1 MSSEVTDL
9 KEDQQ
14 QLPPAGA
21 PAPAKTAKQ
30 ADGEEHK
37 QDGTGTEEDEGEEET
52 SSTRELYEEA
62 KRELALK
69 HYSVAADKLA
79 HVLEDLQDE
88 DAETRH
94 ESDDPILAQIL
105 HRYGKAVLGLAI
117 ANSGALGGGGGG
129 GDTPQLP
136 APKAGPSSKKQK
148 DDSAPVKSY
157 PRFSF
162 GGDAEEEEEEEEE
175 AEEPQQAEEAGEEED
190 EDDFALAF
198 TVLDLARVIYEKQ
211 LTASGDSA
219 VLKTYEGEEL
229 TALQIKAQLAEV
241 YNDLGD
247 VGLETEN
254 FQQASSDYEQSLKIL
269 SPLLRPHSRRLADA
283 QLRLGLALEFHP
295 DTSQRPRAAEFV
307 AAAKTTLN
315 TLLTALSRRQ
325 KTIEEGGEEAG
336 EGASGEAQAPEA
348 EAAKQ
353 NTENGKGKGK
363 ARVGGEEQLLEKDD
377 VAGMDLDRLN
387 KERKDLGEM
396 IEELDLKMQEY
407 EQAGANGADAG
418 ASASAGA
425 GTSSTAIGVAGGVDR
440 AALEK
445 AISEAFLGASSNA
458 IFPGAP
464 SDKPVNDLSAM
475 VKKRKPVAAA
485 EQDVGKGKRKQEEDV
500 PAPNGSATSVEESD
514 AKRVKTA

>member
-1 MSSEVTDL
+1 MSSEVTDS
-9 KEDQQ
+9 KENQQ
-14 QLPPAGA
+14 QVA
-21 PAPAKTAKQ
+21 PAAAPVPTKQ
-30 ADGEEHK
+30 AEAGEQEQEGVADEEDGEE
-37 QDGTGTEEDEGEEET
+37 EEEET

-88 DAETRH
+88 DAQPTRH
-94 ESDDPILAQIL
+94 ESDDPVLAQIL
-105 HRYGKAVLGLAI
+105 HRYGKAVLGLAV
-117 ANSGALGGGGGG
+117 ANSGALGGGGAN
-129 GDTPQLP
+129 GDAPQLP
-136 APKAGPSSKKQK
+136 GPKAGPSGKKQK
-148 DDSAPVKSY
+148 DHATPAAD

-162 GGDAEEEEEEEEE
+162 GGDAEEDDDEED
-175 AEEPQQAEEAGEEED
+175 AEEPQQPEEGGEEEED
-190 EDDFALAF
+190 DDFALAF

-211 LTASGDSA
+211 LTSSGDSA

-295 DTSQRPRAAEFV
+295 DTDQRPRAAEFV

-315 TLLTALSRRQ
+315 TRLTALSRRQ
-325 KTIEEGGEEAG
+325 KTIEDAGEEVPENEPA
-336 EGASGEAQAPEA
+336 AVQAPES
-348 EAAKQ
+348 KD
-353 NTENGKGKGK
+353 NGKGKGK
-363 ARVGGEEQLLEKDD
+363 ARVNGEEQLLEKDD
-377 VAGMDLDRLN
+377 VASMDLDRLS
-387 KERKDLGEM
+387 KERKDLAEM
-396 IEELDLKMQEY
+396 IEELDIKLQEY
-407 EQAGANGADAG
+407 EQAGANGAEGSADAG
-418 ASASAGA
+418 AAS
-425 GTSSTAIGVAGGVDR
+425 AIGVAGGVDR

-485 EQDVGKGKRKQEEDV
+485 GSAEKQDVGKGKRKQEDEV
-500 PAPNGSATSVEESD
+500 PGGSVPNGSAASIEESD